1 MRYTTA
7 STAASRPG
15 RSASAG
21 TRYGIPASRILPLAR
36 TRRWA
41 MVGSGTRNAC
51 AISAVVS
58 PPSSRSVSATRA
70 AVPSA
75 GWQQVNMS
83 RSRSS
88 RTGPSSRGSS
98 WACKS
103 AAWACLSAR
112 AASRRSRS
120 IARLRAV
127 VMIHP
132 AGLGGNPAS
141 GHRRAASANA
151 SWTASSAVSMSP
163 KTRVRTATA
172 RPYSSRKTPSMSA
185 SAGPGTLSLCLL
197 PGLILE
203 RPHLDRDR
211 AREGGLAAPSQ
222 RGIQVGGLDHPE
234 AAHVLLALD
243 ERSVGDED
251 VAAVRP
257 DHGRRAGRVQPAG
270 EDPRAGLLKLGVQRV
285 DVGHDL
291 LHDLWLGDAALGVV
305 HAEQVL
311 LHPVPPRR

>member
-1 MRYTTA
+1 
-7 STAASRPG
+7 
-15 RSASAG
+15 
-21 TRYGIPASRILPLAR
+21 
-36 TRRWA
+36 
-41 MVGSGTRNAC
+41 MVGSGTRNAR

-75 GWQQVNMS
+75 GWQQENMS

-88 RTGPSSRGSS
+88 RTGPSSGGSS
-98 WACKS
+98 RWPGGPTPPCPPAGACTS

-120 IARLRAV
+120 MARLRAV

-132 AGLGGNPAS
+132 AGLGGRPAS

-185 SAGPGTLSLCLL
+185 SAGPGTLSPFLL
-197 PGLILE
+197 WGLILE

>member
-1 MRYTTA
+1 
-7 STAASRPG
+7 
-15 RSASAG
+15 
-21 TRYGIPASRILPLAR
+21 
-36 TRRWA
+36 
-41 MVGSGTRNAC
+41 
-51 AISAVVS
+51 
-58 PPSSRSVSATRA
+58 
-70 AVPSA
+70 
-75 GWQQVNMS
+75 MS

-88 RTGPSSRGSS
+88 CTGPSCSGSAG
-98 WACKS
+98 ACTS

-120 IARLRAV
+120 MARLRAV

-132 AGLGGNPAS
+132 AGLGGSPAS

-151 SWTASSAVSMSP
+151 SWTASSAASMSP

-172 RPYSSRKTPSMSA
+172 RPYSSQKTRSISA
-185 SAGPGTLSLCLL
+185 SPGPGTLSRCLFL
-197 PGLILE
+197 AYIRGLIME
-203 RPHLDRDR
+203 RPDLDRDR
-211 AREGGLAAPSQ
+211 ARAGGLPAPFQ
-222 RGIQVGGLDHPE
+222 RGIQVVGLDHPE

-243 ERSVGDED
+243 ERSVGDQD

-285 DVGHDL
+285 DVRHDL
-291 LHDLWLGDAALGVV
+291 LHDRWLGDAPLGVV

-311 LHPVPPRR
+311 LHLVPPKTLTLARASVSPPVRTRRSRIDITAAHPFRKESCLFDMV

>member
-1 MRYTTA
+1 M
-7 STAASRPG
+7 
-15 RSASAG
+15 
-21 TRYGIPASRILPLAR
+21 PASLILALAR
-36 TRRWA
+36 TSRWA
-41 MVGSGTRNAC
+41 MVGSGTRNAR

-88 RTGPSSRGSS
+88 RTGPSSRGSLC
-98 WACKS
+98 WPGGPTPPCPPAGAWTS

-120 IARLRAV
+120 MARLRAV

-132 AGLGGNPAS
+132 AGLGGSPAS

-185 SAGPGTLSLCLL
+185 SAGPGTLSPCLFR
-197 PGLILE
+197 GLILE
-203 RPHLDRDR
+203 RPDLDRDR
-211 AREGGLAAPSQ
+211 ARAGGLSAPVQ

-234 AAHVLLALD
+234 AAHVLFALD

-251 VAAVRP
+251 VAAVLP

-270 EDPRAGLLKLGVQRV
+270 EDPRAGLLKLGVQRL
-285 DVGHDL
+285 DVRRDL
-291 LHDLWLGDAALGVV
+291 LYDLWLGDVALGMV

-311 LHPVPPRR
+311 LHLVPPRR